1 MNPTGAAAAP
11 LREIRDARRPA
22 LQDERAGLDVQRA
35 ESRGRIVG
43 SRSRCS
49 APPWR
54 QAWLEVEPLI
64 VVLPGLLAHLRIR
77 RRIR

>member
-1 MNPTGAAAAP
+1 MSGLGSMCSGRKAAA
-11 LREIRDARRPA
+11 
-22 LQDERAGLDVQRA
+22 
-35 ESRGRIVG
+35 G
-43 SRSRCS
+43 SSGRSRCS